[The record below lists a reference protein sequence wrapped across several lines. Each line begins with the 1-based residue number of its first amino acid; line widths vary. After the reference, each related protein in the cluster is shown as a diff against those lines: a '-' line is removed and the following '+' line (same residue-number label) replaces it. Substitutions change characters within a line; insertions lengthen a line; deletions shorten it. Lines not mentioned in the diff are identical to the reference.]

1 MLVLRCS
8 KCRFMIY
15 PTILFSIVIL
25 MKFQWPPWFDFFRLL
40 GASVLNSMK
49 NVNLKHD
56 NFMQLSSELNR
67 LYPNFSFEIV
77 SIVLGA
83 TGPVTST
90 LRKKN
95 IEKCGIVNINDTLA
109 KCQQMQTVGDNED
122 SKIGYE
128 NKK

>member
-1 MLVLRCS
+1 
-8 KCRFMIY
+8 MIY

-83 TGPVTST
+83 TGLVTSA

-109 KCQQMQTVGDNED
+109 KCQQMQTVGDHED

>member
-1 MLVLRCS
+1 MLVIGCS
-8 KCRFMIY
+8 KCRFIIY
-15 PTILFSIVIL
+15 PTIQFSIVIL

-40 GASVLNSMK
+40 GSSALNSMK
-49 NVNLKHD
+49 KVNLKHD
-56 NFMQLSSELNR
+56 NFMQLSSELNW

-77 SIVLGA
+77 SIILGA
-83 TGPVTST
+83 TGLVTSD
-90 LRKKN
+90 LRKKD
-95 IEKCGIVNINDTLA
+95 IEKCGIVNINDALA